1 MLDGAALA
9 GKELMEEL
17 EQMRG
22 VEGVDLVGGAG
33 AIDRS
38 GTLNHDDG
46 NVRRALAN
54 GGDDCFAGDVVN
66 HGVEDSTVDVRE
78 MLKGLDGFF
87 AAVGGDDIEFCGLDD
102 QLARGD
108 GAGVFA
114 VDDEKTGP
122 NHGDILR
129 GKMPVPSDDGAVIVS
144 WNV

>member
-1 MLDGAALA
+1 MA

-22 VEGVDLVGGAG
+22 VEGVDLVGGAR
-33 AIDRS
+33 AVDRS
-38 GTLNHDDG
+38 GALNHDDG
-46 NVRRALAN
+46 NVGRALAN
-54 GGDDCFAGDVVN
+54 GGDDCFARDVVN
-66 HGVEDSTVDVRE
+66 HGVEHGAVDVRE
-78 MLKGLDGFF
+78 LLKCLDGFL
-87 AAVGGDDIEFCGLDD
+87 AAVGGDDIKLCGLDD

-122 NHGDILR
+122 NHGDMLR
-129 GKMPVPSDDGAVIVS
+129 GKMPVPSYDGAVIVS

>member
-1 MLDGAALA
+1 MC
-9 GKELMEEL
+9 
-17 EQMRG
+17 R
-22 VEGVDLVGGAG
+22 VEGVELVRGAG
-33 AIDRS
+33 AVDRA
-38 GTLNHDDG
+38 GALNHDDG

-54 GGDDCFAGDVVN
+54 GGDDGLAGDVVN
-66 HGVEDSTVDVRE
+66 HGIEHGTVDVWE

-122 NHGDILR
+122 NHGAMLR
-129 GKMPVPSDDGAVIVS
+129 GAVL
-144 WNV
+144 